1 MGGYPSFFM
10 KQPVNK
16 DWLSAWC
23 AIMKETLIVG
33 SNLLTCWRL
42 NNLLQ
47 LCIAILNQ
55 VDPKYQNFIFLHLFV
70 RVTVDQVKKS
80 FLANNRSFLSF
91 CWDSNSPAMQIRT
104 GNPLSAWLPFDGF
117 ANGHLPV
124 VPKSTNGASQESR
137 WSWVVFL
144 SDK

>member
-70 RVTVDQVKKS
+70 RVTVDQVKKIIS
-80 FLANNRSFLSF
+80 
-91 CWDSNSPAMQIRT
+91 C
-104 GNPLSAWLPFDGF
+104 
-117 ANGHLPV
+117 
-124 VPKSTNGASQESR
+124 E
-137 WSWVVFL
+137 
-144 SDK
+144 